1 MLTELTI
8 RNFAIID
15 EISINFEEGLTVL
28 TGETGAGKSIIIDA
42 LQLLAGGRGSIQY
55 IRHGAKKAELEA
67 LFTISNKDHKSYDVA
82 EQFGITISDE
92 MLILQ
97 RTITHQ
103 GKSICRVNGKLVT
116 LAILKEFGKTLIDIH
131 SQHETQ
137 SLMDKENH
145 LQLLDYYASDALKET
160 KNQYKYLYK
169 RYIQLKEQLNK
180 FTTNEQELSHRLDL
194 LTFQKKEIEEADLQP
209 NEDELLEKERQQLV
223 NYEKI
228 YLSVQTAY
236 NALYGEQRG
245 LDWLSE
251 ARIALDENK
260 SFDSFI
266 ETKSKRLNEA
276 YFLIEDLAFEL
287 RNFSDQLHFDEERL
301 NEIENRLNEINR
313 LKRKYGPTVNDILN
327 YLAEIDDEISQISN
341 RESHINELQDQ
352 LNTLSQD
359 AYLEAKQLHD
369 LRKKFANNLVMEIHE
384 ELKDLYLENA
394 SFDIHF
400 TFSLTDNINETNL
413 HPEGIDKIHFLIS
426 TNKGEPLMD
435 LTQIA
440 SGGELSRIMLAL
452 KKIFSKHQ
460 GVTSVI
466 FDEVDTGVS
475 GRVAQAMAEKIYHIS
490 LNSQVLCISHLP
502 QVAAMADS
510 HKFIKKL
517 EVENRVSTSVSD
529 LNEREQIEELSRMIT
544 GTKLTETA
552 LKHGQ
557 ELLDLA
563 SHYKNNLISK

>member
-67 LFTISNKDHKSYDVA
+67 LFTISNKNHKSYDIA

-145 LQLLDYYASDALKET
+145 LQLLDYYAYDALKET
-160 KNQYKYLYK
+160 KNQYKYLYG

-180 FTTNEQELSHRLDL
+180 FTTNEQKLSHRLDL

-209 NEDELLEKERQQLV
+209 NEDVILEKERQQLV

-228 YLSVQTAY
+228 YLSIQTAY
-236 NALYGEQRG
+236 NALYGEQKG
-245 LDWLSE
+245 LDWLNE

-260 SFDSFI
+260 SFDSFL

-341 RESHINELQDQ
+341 RESHIDELKHK

-369 LRKKFANNLVMEIHE
+369 LRKRFANDLVMEIHE

-400 TFSLTDNINETNL
+400 NSSLTDNINETNL

-517 EVENRVSTSVSD
+517 EVGNRVTTSVLD

-563 SHYKNNLISK
+563 GHYKNNLISN

>member
-67 LFTISNKDHKSYDVA
+67 LFTISNKNHKSYDVA

-145 LQLLDYYASDALKET
+145 LQLLDYYAYDALKET
-160 KNQYKYLYK
+160 KNQYRYLYG

-180 FTTNEQELSHRLDL
+180 FTTNEQKLSHRLDL

-209 NEDELLEKERQQLV
+209 NEDVILEKERQQLV

-228 YLSVQTAY
+228 YLSIQTAY
-236 NALYGEQRG
+236 NALYGEQKG
-245 LDWLSE
+245 LDWLNE

-260 SFDSFI
+260 SFDSFL

-341 RESHINELQDQ
+341 RESHIDELKHK

-369 LRKKFANNLVMEIHE
+369 LRKRFANDLVMEIHE

-400 TFSLTDNINETNL
+400 NSSLTDNINETNL

-517 EVENRVSTSVSD
+517 EVGNRVTTSVLD

-563 SHYKNNLISK
+563 GHYKNNLISN